1 MRLLLSII
9 LIFALSI
16 GLALA
21 VGSNGSVSIVWQNYK
36 VDLSLATFLVISF
49 LLFIIGMTIK
59 KLWVSILFFPD
70 RLMRQR
76 KEKVALKKRRLV
88 TDMLI
93 YHLLGDQ
100 AMVYAS
106 LKKLKKNFLSSR
118 NSDLTEGR
126 LLSLVALSCNEKRF
140 SLDEKNFW
148 LEELK
153 RIEKNLNLKYSKSE
167 LIVADR
173 ALEEG
178 LIDGLAQKLSEFLGR
193 NPNSFFGRELLV
205 KVLLVEKKWEEILLQ
220 SRILINQ
227 DENKKKQYE
236 KISEKAVQG
245 MLTNSKGISSLT
257 VKKILGLLKD
267 HEMQNPNI
275 IGQLAVAS
283 HKVGNK
289 NQCSDMI
296 EKYLNK
302 KWDTNLCALY
312 WKYPSDTKRQLKALT
327 QWEKKYGNNSGYH
340 TCFGNI
346 CILEELW
353 GKAKDHL
360 KASIKLSPSRDAYS
374 SLAKIY
380 EITQDLDNANKFW
393 KIAATLPN

>member
-49 LLFIIGMTIK
+49 LLFITGLTIK
-59 KLWVSILFFPD
+59 KLWLLILFFPD
-70 RLMRQR
+70 RLVRQR
-76 KEKVALKKRRLV
+76 KEKFALKRKRLV
-88 TDMLI
+88 TDMLT
-93 YHLLGDQ
+93 YQLLGDQ
-100 AMVYAS
+100 VMVYAI
-106 LKKLKKNFLSSR
+106 LKKLKKNFLSSK
-118 NSDLTEGR
+118 NSDLTEER
-126 LLSLVALSCNEKRF
+126 LLCLVALSCNDKRF

-153 RIEKNLNLKYSKSE
+153 RIEKNLNLKYTKSE

-173 ALEEG
+173 ALERG
-178 LIDGLAQKLSEFLGR
+178 LTNGLAQNLSEFLSR
-193 NPNSFFGRELLV
+193 NPNSLVGRGLLV
-205 KVLLVEKKWEEILLQ
+205 KVLLVEKKWEEILVQ

-227 DENKKKQYE
+227 DEDNRKQYE

-245 MLTNSKGISSLT
+245 MLTNSKGISSIT
-257 VKKILGLLKD
+257 IKKVLGLLKN
-267 HEMQNPNI
+267 HEMQNPHI
-275 IGQLAVAS
+275 IAQLAVAS
-283 HKVGNK
+283 HKVGNE

-296 EKYLNK
+296 EKFLNK
-302 KWDTNLCALY
+302 KWDSNLCVLY

-327 QWEKKYGNNSGYH
+327 QWEKKYCNNYAYR

-346 CILEELW
+346 CILEQLW
-353 GKAKDHL
+353 GKAKAHL
-360 KASIKLSPSRDAYS
+360 MASIKLSPSRDAYS

-380 EITQDLDNANKFW
+380 ELTQDIDTANKYW
-393 KIAATLPN
+393 KMAATFST

>member
-16 GLALA
+16 GLALV

-36 VDLSLATFLVISF
+36 IDLSLATFLVISF
-49 LLFIIGMTIK
+49 LLLIIGVTIK
-59 KLWVSILFFPD
+59 KLWLSILFFPD

-76 KEKVALKKRRLV
+76 KEKVELKRKRLV

-100 AMVYAS
+100 AMVYAC
-106 LKKLKKNFLSSR
+106 LKKFKKNFLKSK
-118 NSDLTEGR
+118 NSDLAEGR
-126 LLSLVALSCNEKRF
+126 LLSLVALSCNDKRF
-140 SLDEKNFW
+140 SLDERDFW

-153 RIEKNLNLKYSKSE
+153 RVEKNLNVKYTKSE

-178 LIDGLAQKLSEFLGR
+178 LVNGLAQNLSEFLGR
-193 NPNSFFGRELLV
+193 NPNSLFGRELLV

-220 SRILINQ
+220 SRTLINQ
-227 DENKKKQYE
+227 DEDNKKQYE
-236 KISEKAVQG
+236 KISEKAVQE
-245 MLTNSKGISSLT
+245 MLTNSKGISSIT
-257 VKKILGLLKD
+257 IKKILGLLKD
-267 HEMQNPNI
+267 HEMQNPHI
-275 IGQLAVAS
+275 IGQLAVAF

-289 NQCSDMI
+289 NQCSEMI

-302 KWDTNLCALY
+302 KWDSNLCVLY

-327 QWEKKYGNNSGYH
+327 QWEKKYWNNYAYR

-346 CILEELW
+346 CILEQLW

-380 EITQDLDNANKFW
+380 ELTQDSDTANKYW
-393 KIAATLPN
+393 KMAATFPT